1 MQYVVIF
8 ISVVVFVALWT
19 TFINKFLPSGV
30 ISGRNKERKYDERQA
45 RIFTEVLARTCVWLV
60 YSLLWNL
67 LMKAIGVIEIKE
79 TIFIDYIEVVYLIIA
94 VIWAIFSYFEVKK
107 KYTPKRDSYE

>member
-1 MQYVVIF
+1 MQYLVIF

-30 ISGRNKERKYDERQA
+30 ISGGNKERKYDERQA

-67 LMKAIGVIEIKE
+67 LMKAIGVIEIND